1 MTQKIYQVDAF
12 SSKPFAGNP
21 AGVCLLKKAAPE
33 AWMQAMAREM
43 NLSETAFLV
52 RQGEGFHL
60 RWFTPIKEVRLCG
73 HATLASAHVLWETG
87 ALRDDQAACFQTQSG
102 QLTAERRGE
111 WIEMDFPA
119 RFAQPE
125 EPLEGLLAVLGI
137 AHAVE
142 VAKSNQTYLVEVDSE
157 ETVRALQP
165 DFSTLSKMPVR
176 SVVVTARAAAA
187 EFDFVSRYFA
197 PAVGVN
203 EDPVTG
209 SAHCILTP
217 YWTERLG
224 KTELHAY
231 QASARGGELRVRQ
244 AGERV
249 KLCGQA
255 VTVMVCQ
262 LAAES
267 APYAI

>member
-1 MTQKIYQVDAF
+1 MAQIIYQVDAF
-12 SSKPFAGNP
+12 SSRPFAGNP
-21 AGVCLLKKAAPE
+21 AGVCLLEKAAPE

-52 RQGEGFHL
+52 REARGFHL
-60 RWFTPIKEVRLCG
+60 RWFTPVKEVRLCG

-87 ALRDDQAACFQTQSG
+87 TLRSDQVACFQTLSG
-102 QLTAERRGE
+102 ELMAEHRGD
-111 WIEMDFPA
+111 WIEMNFPA

-125 EPLEGLLAVLGI
+125 EPPEGLLAALGI
-137 AHAVE
+137 DHAVE
-142 VAKSNQTYLVEVDSE
+142 VVKSNQTYLVEVDSE
-157 ETVRALQP
+157 EAVRAIQP
-165 DFSTLSKMPVR
+165 DFSTLIRLPVR
-176 SVVVTARAAAA
+176 SVSVTARSATV

-224 KTELHAY
+224 KEEMRAY
-231 QASARGGELRVRQ
+231 QASARGGVLRVRQ

-249 KLCGQA
+249 LLCGQA
-255 VTVMVCQ
+255 VTVMICE
-262 LAAES
+262 LAESS
-267 APYAI
+267 APYEL